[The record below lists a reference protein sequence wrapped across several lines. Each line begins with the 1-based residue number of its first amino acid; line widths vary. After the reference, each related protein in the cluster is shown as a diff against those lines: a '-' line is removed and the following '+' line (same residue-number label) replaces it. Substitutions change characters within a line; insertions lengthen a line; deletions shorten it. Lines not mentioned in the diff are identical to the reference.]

1 MREAW
6 VSRHLKDGSQFSDSS
21 HPVNL
26 STIAG
31 IVAQIKW
38 LAIGSIGEK
47 KMKKVINEMKK
58 KINASKKEE
67 RKKKQYWD
75 QWVKNSQGKAE
86 KDLLKRFKSY
96 LTAAKNRY
104 AKRIEDIDKEQKSL
118 IVDRESFLAIQE
130 ERQELDRAVGDEW
143 LRWWMLTGNQQ
154 LSDLYRRAGREKPL
168 DLVFGNRDYA
178 RQLWNSSLEE
188 ITNSTGRAIM
198 RTVERGLNQGLST
211 REIAASLEET
221 SIFTLGRANTIAR
234 TESTRV
240 VNEATTESYRQLA
253 ANGIQV
259 KKQWLSSRDAK
270 VRDSHVALDG
280 QIVGAN
286 EEFQLPSQ
294 YGGYSASSPA
304 SFPVVGENVNC
315 RCTIIPVL
323 E

>member
-1 MREAW
+1 M
-6 VSRHLKDGSQFSDSS
+6 
-21 HPVNL
+21 
-26 STIAG
+26 
-31 IVAQIKW
+31 
-38 LAIGSIGEK
+38 
-47 KMKKVINEMKK
+47 
-58 KINASKKEE
+58 
-67 RKKKQYWD
+67 
-75 QWVKNSQGKAE
+75 KNSQGKAE

-96 LTAAKNRY
+96 LTDAKNRY

-118 IVDRESFLAIQE
+118 IVDRETFLAIQE

-154 LSDLYRRAGREKPL
+154 LNDLYRRAGKEKPL

-198 RTVERGLNQGLST
+198 QTVERGLNDGLST
-211 REIAASLEET
+211 REIANNLITSDQSGIFSLY
-221 SIFTLGRANTIAR
+221 RAHTIAR

-240 VNEATTESYRQLA
+240 VNEATTESYRQLQ

-259 KKQWLSSRDAK
+259 KKQWLSSRDSK

-286 EEFQLPSQ
+286 EEFKLPSQ